1 MFLVRDS
8 IDCDDVAVYFDTEQQ
23 RKVSE
28 KLTAISS
35 RLHFRQCIVE
45 ALSFVEAFAVKEAA
59 ARVGL
64 PAMVIPSDHPLTD
77 INLSYR
83 HHPLPEKIFLLD

>member
-1 MFLVRDS
+1 M
-8 IDCDDVAVYFDTEQQ
+8 
-23 RKVSE
+23 
-28 KLTAISS
+28 
-35 RLHFRQCIVE
+35 E